1 MKFFM
6 DENFVVQVSQH
17 LKNMFPWHD
26 FVTTQDL
33 DLEGEKNLQL
43 FPRLKDLGMD
53 AIITHDLRHLQE
65 PAETRSLFD
74 NDLHWIGMKQAPQGV
89 RGVTAIALQSAAIIA
104 ALPLIEQ
111 DWRTEPT
118 AYKINALQRHP
129 HERFSAK
136 PLEQYVE
143 SHRYRVSMAVGGN

>member
-17 LKNMFPWHD
+17 LRTMFPWHD

-33 DLEGEKNLQL
+33 DLEGEKDLRL
-43 FPRLKDLGMD
+43 FPRLRELGMD

-65 PAETRSLFD
+65 AEETRSLFD
-74 NDLHWIGMKQAPQGV
+74 NKLHWIGMKQTPQGV

-111 DWRTEPT
+111 EWNTEPT
-118 AYKINALQRHP
+118 AYKINALQRQP
-129 HERFSAK
+129 NERFTAK
-136 PLEQYVE
+136 PLAQYLQ
-143 SHRYRVSMAVGGN
+143 SHSYRTSVPARAS